1 MTQPHL
7 PFGLTIAERFE
18 AFHRDNPQVYGVLVR
33 LAREWIQQTGRRHLG
48 IGALTERARWDI
60 AIATRTPDY
69 KINNNFRAFYARLI
83 ELQEPD
89 LRGVFK
95 FRPSEADEWI
105 DSYAAAS

>member
-7 PFGLTIAERFE
+7 PFGVSIADRFDQ
-18 AFHRDNPQVYGVLVR
+18 FHEQNPEVYRVLVR
-33 LAREWIQQTGRRHLG
+33 LAREWIRRTGRRHLG

-60 AIATRTPDY
+60 AIATNDPDY

-89 LRGVFK
+89 LRGLFK
-95 FRPSEADEWI
+95 FRPSEADAWI
-105 DSYAAAS
+105 DERKAS